1 MRFLTGRGCSARC
14 GLTIGCR
21 GWGASYAF
29 SRTKVLRDGP
39 APLTPVSLG
48 FPGVGTALALRPA
61 KQAATHHRPRKLY
74 MKHKLDIFDN
84 AVDSLNEAL
93 RKYEE
98 GEESGPRA
106 YKFAVLHFA
115 HFAELLFKYY
125 VSKSHPLLIY
135 KNPFSKKID
144 KENTIG
150 LWDAIQFLRNE
161 GRSISPELLKD
172 LEWMKSLRND
182 IEHSRFEMDVKEV
195 RRTLGRL
202 IRATE
207 ELNAELNLIRLVDHI
222 EPDLFD
228 TYDTLADEY
237 RAQLAHA
244 RSEASEESE
253 DGEVFDCGICGESA
267 TAVREDEGYSCRF
280 CGEIEELV
288 QCFYCE
294 ETYRRADV
302 SVWNDEHPPAID
314 YVCDSCEDHI
324 MDR

>member
-1 MRFLTGRGCSARC
+1 
-14 GLTIGCR
+14 
-21 GWGASYAF
+21 
-29 SRTKVLRDGP
+29 
-39 APLTPVSLG
+39 
-48 FPGVGTALALRPA
+48 
-61 KQAATHHRPRKLY
+61 
-74 MKHKLDIFDN
+74 MKHKLDLFEN

-98 GEESGPRA
+98 GEEQGPRA

-144 KENTIG
+144 SEITIG

-161 GRSISPELLKD
+161 GRSISADLLKD
-172 LEWMKSLRND
+172 LEWIKRLRND
-182 IEHSRFEMDVKEV
+182 IEHSRFEMDVRDV

-207 ELNAELNLIRLVDHI
+207 ELNGELNLIQLADHI
-222 EPDLFD
+222 DAELFD

-237 RAQLAHA
+237 RSTLAHA
-244 RSEASEESE
+244 RTEAVEESE

-267 TAVREDEGYSCRF
+267 TAVREDGSYSCRF
-280 CGEIEELV
+280 CGESEEIV
-288 QCFYCE
+288 HCFHCE
-294 ETYRRADV
+294 ESFRRSEV
-302 SVWNDEHPPAID
+302 SVWNDDHPPVID
-314 YVCDSCEDHI
+314 YVCDGCEDYI